1 MEWEIWISWIID
13 AEYLN
18 IDLVSC
24 LFLTMLTGS
33 LVFGLWY
40 GIGRKLE
47 KRGYVNFL
55 YAPLRIVPVF
65 FLFPI
70 VYLFLQI
77 QVQSGEWGG
86 VLFLRTP
93 LLKGIC
99 QVLAVIW
106 MAGVVGLAFRV
117 WRECRKETDRLK
129 GQLPVKREVREIFVN
144 VCRLCRVN
152 PKRVQVVQS
161 YGAAGPCLCGIVH
174 PRIVLPVQEY
184 SKEALEVI
192 FHHELTHYRHKDIW
206 WKYITMAVKLIYWMN
221 PVVWKYCRLVD
232 EWSEYAC
239 DDTVCRERGGMQR
252 YFGVITDIAQQIGK
266 DRHMLISHLIE
277 DQGELRRRVLRMR
290 ENRQKKRKKTW
301 MALAAASG
309 LILASGGTVFAAGYG
324 AAAGYV
330 KLYRLTDVAVEVP
343 LVESTA
349 EIFMDNGP
357 EEGIIVEYGE
367 INPMIERDASIATF
381 IWNIKKKR
389 QMITGDIYLR
399 TGDPFFIN
407 ARVTPENKLVNVG
420 IVFPNGNRQY
430 VTGTGDVIY
439 RTNIPKSGLYQVFVE
454 NISDVEINVTGAYY

>member
-18 IDLVSC
+18 IDLVCC
-24 LFLTMLTGS
+24 LLLTTLTGS

-40 GIGRKLE
+40 GVGRKLE
-47 KRGYVNFL
+47 KRGYINFL
-55 YAPLRIVPVF
+55 YVPLRIVPVF

-70 VYLFLQI
+70 VYLILQV
-77 QVQSGEWGG
+77 QVQSGKWGG
-86 VLFLRTP
+86 VLFFRTP

-99 QVLAVIW
+99 QGLAVIW

-117 WRECRKETDRLK
+117 WRECRKETNRLK

-221 PVVWKYCRLVD
+221 PVAWKYYSLVN

-277 DQGELRRRVLRMR
+277 DQGELRRRVLRMK

-330 KLYRLTDVAVEVP
+330 KLYQLTDVAVELPVT
-343 LVESTA
+343 ESTL
-349 EIFMDNGP
+349 EVFMDDGP
-357 EEGIIVEYGE
+357 GEGVVIEYQE
-367 INPMIERDASIATF
+367 IDPLAADFCWVIEKNSQKVSSRINLKAKD
-381 IWNIKKKR
+381 NIGITVSGTPHNKR
-389 QMITGDIYLR
+389 I
-399 TGDPFFIN
+399 
-407 ARVTPENKLVNVG
+407 KVG
-420 IVFPNGNRQY
+420 IVSSMGNRQY
-430 VTGTGDVIY
+430 MIYTTGTGIKMFSY
-439 RTNIPKSGLYQVFVE
+439 QIEKSGAYQIFME
-454 NISDVEINVTGAYY
+454 NLSDEEVTVKWDYMIEE